1 MFQRALS
8 NSGGGGGGTLAPE
21 LIWVNPSPT
30 SAFSAQTIT
39 ENTSGWVSG
48 KRLADY
54 DGIIILGQYDS
65 SHYGKMFTYFPKNVP
80 TFASDFNYRF
90 FFPANS
96 TGNTAQGRPMTLSDA
111 GIDVGSRE
119 LGIPLYIWGVKGVL
133 SNS

>member
-1 MFQRALS
+1 MLIKADMYAA
-8 NSGGGGGGTLAPE
+8 GGGGSAPE

-54 DGIIILGQYDS
+54 DGIIILGQYDL
-65 SHYGKMFTYFPKNVP
+65 SHTGKIFTYFPKNVP
-80 TFASDFNYRF
+80 TFVSDFNYRF
-90 FFPANS
+90 FFSSGPTA
-96 TGNTAQGRPMTLSDA
+96 TGAQGRPMTLSDA
-111 GIDVGSRE
+111 GIVINSGE